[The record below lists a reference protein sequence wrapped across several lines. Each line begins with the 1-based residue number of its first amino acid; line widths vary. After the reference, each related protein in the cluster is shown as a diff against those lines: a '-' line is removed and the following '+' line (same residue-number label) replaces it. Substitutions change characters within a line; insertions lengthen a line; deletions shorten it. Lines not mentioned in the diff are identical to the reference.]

1 MELPIELA
9 DSIHG
14 GASLTRE
21 DALMYLD
28 KPIPLRSM
36 HRTSRRRGGPR
47 PRGGSFIVVAALLLV
62 NYFAFFSGDPESAEQ
77 ELAAQGVVAAQVRP
91 AAEAVPGM
99 AGPDGATTGVD
110 DFGQPVG
117 RKVTGELKRG
127 QTIIT
132 ALRAVGIDS
141 HSAQPLVRAMSDVFD
156 FRKAQVG
163 DTFTAHVDDD
173 GQVTWFSYEQ
183 SPLDIY
189 EVVRDATGQYEAKK
203 KKVPTRVDVA
213 HIGCAI
219 KSSFYESIARCGEGP
234 ELAGLLIDL
243 FAWDMDFFQDVREN
257 DEFKVIV
264 EKLSVDGRFLRYGR
278 VLAAEYKG
286 KLAEQ
291 RIVAYADPEGREGYY
306 KPDGHAV
313 RKEFIKSPLKYTKV
327 SADGQTGVRA
337 SVKTASPVI
346 YTARANTPVW
356 AVAGGTVVIA
366 GDNGGSL
373 GKTVTIRHDN
383 GYTST
388 YAHLGSI
395 AAGLKPGSLVKQ
407 KTVLGKVGKTGD
419 ADSPQL
425 LFSLRKDGK
434 LVNPLKVTYADGEP
448 VASEHMEHFLNEV
461 KQLLGDLEEMPV
473 IGVHE
478 RRS

>member
-1 MELPIELA
+1 M
-9 DSIHG
+9 
-14 GASLTRE
+14 
-21 DALMYLD
+21 
-28 KPIPLRSM
+28 
-36 HRTSRRRGGPR
+36 
-47 PRGGSFIVVAALLLV
+47 AALLLV
-62 NYFAFFSGDPESAEQ
+62 NYFAFFRGDAPVTSE
-77 ELAAQGVVAAQVRP
+77 ELAAQGGVSASARS
-91 AAEAVPGM
+91 ASANGPG
-99 AGPDGATTGVD
+99 ADGGMNGVDVGVTVGAGVD
-110 DFGQPVG
+110 DFGEPVG
-117 RKVTGELKRG
+117 RKLTGEIKRG
-127 QTIIT
+127 QTIIA

-141 HSAQPLVRAMSDVFD
+141 HSAQPLVQAMSTVFD

-163 DTFTAHVDDD
+163 DSFVAHVDDD
-173 GQVTWFSYEQ
+173 GQVTWFSYTQ

-189 EVVRDATGQYEAKK
+189 EVLRDEAGQYEAKK

-219 KSSFYESIARCGEGP
+219 KSSFYESMARCGEGA

-286 KLAEQ
+286 KLANQ
-291 RIVAYADPEGREGYY
+291 RIISYLDPEGRDGFY
-306 KPDGHAV
+306 KADGHAV

-327 SADGQTGVRA
+327 SADGQMGVRA

-346 YTARANTPVW
+346 YSARANTPVW
-356 AVAGGTVVIA
+356 AVASGTVVVA

-383 GYTST
+383 GFTST
-388 YAHLGSI
+388 YAHLGNI
-395 AAGLKPGSLVKQ
+395 ATGIKPGALVKQ

-434 LVNPLKVTYADGEP
+434 LVNPLKLSYAEGEP
-448 VASEHMEHFLNEV
+448 VSTEHLEHFQNEV
-461 KQLLGDLEEMPV
+461 KQLLGDLEQTPV
-473 IGVHE
+473 IGVNE